1 MLNIGFACVWLKDRK
16 RTRSHT
22 AYSLFKSL
30 QELDDA
36 NVYDLDA
43 SLKGSA
49 LFFHKLSNMIVH
61 QGKLK
66 SKYNF
71 SKRYLKSLEGNL
83 LHEIQKIKDI
93 DAIIETSDIGTIKE
107 IPFYLFQDPSL
118 DILIKY
124 FQEYNHPAPG
134 WEIFNLNDL
143 YKRKEWQMK
152 IYAQCAG
159 VFAESKWLADSLV
172 EDTGI
177 SPERVH
183 VVDLGINVKP
193 ELHWQHFDKSNKKKK
208 TILFVG
214 RDFYRKGGPLL
225 VEAFKLIRNRCDKKV
240 KLVIVGPKSWPL
252 PGKIPEGVQF
262 ISSTSWTNVQQCFTS
277 SDVFCM
283 PSYFEG
289 GYAIVFAEALS
300 FGVPCIGRNIQGMSE
315 IIKPGV
321 NGHLLNNDSI
331 DELAELIIKV
341 IEDDKMKS
349 DVESMSKSCQD
360 YYSWDRVASDMVKII
375 KKDKRKMSG

>member
-1 MLNIGFACVWLKDRK
+1 MNIGFACIWLKDRK

-22 AYSLFKSL
+22 AYSLFESL
-30 QELDDA
+30 RELDNV

-83 LHEIQKIKDI
+83 LHKIHKIKNI
-93 DAIIETSDIGTIKE
+93 DVIIETADIGAIKE
-107 IPFYLFQDPSL
+107 IPFYLFQDLSI
-118 DILIKY
+118 DVLIKY
-124 FQEYNHPAPG
+124 FQEYNHPVPG
-134 WEIFNLNDL
+134 WEIFNLDDL
-143 YKRKEWQMK
+143 YKRKEWQMRV
-152 IYAQCAG
+152 YDQCAG
-159 VFAESKWLADSLV
+159 VFAESQWLADNLI

-177 SPERVH
+177 SPEKVH
-183 VVDLGINVKP
+183 IIDLGINVKP
-193 ELHWQHFDKSNKKKK
+193 ELTYHSFDEKNKQVK
-208 TILFVG
+208 TIFFIG
-214 RDFYRKGGPLL
+214 RDFFRKGGHL
-225 VEAFKLIRNRCDKKV
+225 VIEAFKLLKKNYSKNI
-240 KLVIVGPKSWPL
+240 KLIIAGPKSWPL
-252 PGKIPEGVQF
+252 TGRIPESVQF
-262 ISSTSWTNVQQCFTS
+262 IGDASWEIIQKHFQT

-289 GYAIVFAEALS
+289 GYAIVFAEALC
-300 FGVPCIGRNIQGMSE
+300 FGIPCIGRNIQGMSE

-321 NGHLLNNDSI
+321 NGYLLNSDSI

-349 DVESMSKSCQD
+349 GVEIMSKSYQD
-360 YYSWDRVASDMVKII
+360 YYSWDRVAMDMVKII
-375 KKDKRKMSG
+375 KKDKRKIS